1 MLKSLKFT
9 ANRKQYELKLGDR
22 FEIDG
27 QAAVVIE
34 FFKDGSK
41 RRAEVLTETV
51 DEDGFTF
58 VQRSYEVE
66 DFGGFKRIKV
76 IPAHIH
82 EEAVAAMWRAKLLHS
97 EEELAEAGDSYRSD
111 EKESIKFYQA
121 ALKSK
126 NKAQYE
132 VFSLLDNFSQNKGEV
147 IVYAPGYKREVAIE
161 FAVQDYSFSEREN
174 PSSLG
179 MG

>member
-9 ANRKQYELKLGDR
+9 ANRKQHELKLGDR

-41 RRAEVLTETV
+41 RRSEVLTEVV
-51 DEDGFTF
+51 DESGFTF

-66 DFGGFKRIKV
+66 EFAEFKRIKV

-82 EEAVAAMWRAKLLHS
+82 EEAVVAMWRAKLLHS
-97 EEELAEAGDSYRSD
+97 EEELAEADNSYRSD
-111 EKESIKFYQA
+111 EKESRKIYQA
-121 ALKSK
+121 ALKSR

-132 VFSLLDNFSQNKGEV
+132 VFSLLDNFSQDKGEV
-147 IVYAPGYKREVAIE
+147 ILYGTGYKREVAIE
-161 FAVQDYSFSEREN
+161 FAVQDYAGAHSHN
-174 PSSLG
+174 
-179 MG
+179 

>member
-9 ANRKQYELKLGDR
+9 ANRKQHELKLGDR

-27 QAAVVIE
+27 QAAIVTE

-41 RRAEVLTETV
+41 RRAEVLTEII
-51 DEDGFTF
+51 DEDGFTYA
-58 VQRSYEVE
+58 QKSYEVE
-66 DFGGFKRIKV
+66 EFAGFKRIRLV
-76 IPAHIH
+76 SAHIH

-111 EKESIKFYQA
+111 EKESIKIYQV

-132 VFSLLDNFSQNKGEV
+132 VFSLLDSFSQDKGEV
-147 IVYAPGYKREVAIE
+147 IVYAPGYKREVAVE
-161 FAVQDYSFSEREN
+161 FAVQDYAGEN
-174 PSSLG
+174 G
-179 MG
+179 HN

>member
-9 ANRKQYELKLGDR
+9 VNRKQHELKLGDR

-41 RRAEVLTETV
+41 RRAEVLTEV
-51 DEDGFTF
+51 VNEDGFNF

-66 DFGGFKRIKV
+66 EFGAFKRLKIV
-76 IPAHIH
+76 PAHIH
-82 EEAVAAMWRAKLLHS
+82 EEAVSAMWRAKLLHE
-97 EEELAEAGDSYRSD
+97 EEELAEANESYRSD
-111 EKESIKFYQA
+111 QKESKKNYES

-126 NKAQYE
+126 NKALYE
-132 VFSLLDNFSQNKGEV
+132 VFSLLDNFSQDKGEV
-147 IVYAPGYKREVAIE
+147 ILYGTGYKREVAIE
-161 FAVQDYSFSEREN
+161 FAVQDYAGAHSHN
-174 PSSLG
+174 
-179 MG
+179 

>member
-9 ANRKQYELKLGDR
+9 ANRKQHELKLGDR

-41 RRAEVLTETV
+41 RRSEVLTEVV
-51 DEDGFTF
+51 DESGFTF

-66 DFGGFKRIKV
+66 EFAGFKRIKV

-97 EEELAEAGDSYRSD
+97 EEELAEAGNSYRSD
-111 EKESIKFYQA
+111 EKESRKIYQA
-121 ALKSK
+121 ALKSR

-132 VFSLLDNFSQNKGEV
+132 VFSLLDSFSQDKGEV

-161 FAVQDYSFSEREN
+161 FAVQDYAGEN
-174 PSSLG
+174 SHN
-179 MG
+179 

>member
-9 ANRKQYELKLGDR
+9 TNRKQHELKLGDR

-41 RRAEVLTETV
+41 RRAEVLTEFV
-51 DEDGFTF
+51 DDDGFTF
-58 VQRSYEVE
+58 VQESYEVE
-66 DFGGFKRIKV
+66 EFAEFKRIKV

-111 EKESIKFYQA
+111 QKESKKIYES
-121 ALKSK
+121 ALKSR
-126 NKAQYE
+126 NKALYE
-132 VFSLLDNFSQNKGEV
+132 VFSLLDNFSQDKGEV
-147 IVYAPGYKREVAIE
+147 ILYGTGYKREGTADFDI
-161 FAVQDYSFSEREN
+161 QDYAGAHGHN
-174 PSSLG
+174 
-179 MG
+179 